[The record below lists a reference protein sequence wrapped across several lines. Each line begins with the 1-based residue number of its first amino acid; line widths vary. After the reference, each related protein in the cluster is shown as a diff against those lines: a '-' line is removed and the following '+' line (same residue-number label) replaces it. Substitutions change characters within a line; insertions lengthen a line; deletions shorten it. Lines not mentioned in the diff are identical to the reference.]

1 MAKNKQKQVEAA
13 KASAV
18 LQETTQASTI
28 EEFASEVLSAF
39 EKEVE
44 SCKSRQRGMSLPM
57 QEVIYAIDLIFD
69 VTATDRAPVKLMAH
83 KVADI
88 LKFRYNKMSSTVTNE
103 ITVRLNPRT
112 IMMVP
117 ENELKEM
124 RLAQLKHMQESKTDN
139 LYRRIY
145 NIGSRAEYGRFDI
158 ANSMIVRVKKIESS
172 EDIPSE

>member
-1 MAKNKQKQVEAA
+1 MAKKNKQQVEVVAQTTN
-13 KASAV
+13 V
-18 LQETTQASTI
+18 PQETTASTI

-44 SCKSRQRGMSLPM
+44 SCKSRQRGASLPM
-57 QEVIYAIDLIFD
+57 SEVIYAIDLIFD
-69 VTATDRAPVKLMAH
+69 VTASDKAPVKLMAH

-88 LKFRYNKMSSTVTNE
+88 LKFKYNKMSSTVTNE
-103 ITVRLNPRT
+103 IAVRLNPRT

-117 ENELKEM
+117 ECELKAL
-124 RLAQLKHMQESKTDN
+124 RLAQLKHMLESKTDN

-158 ANSMIVRVKKIESS
+158 VNSMIVRVKKVEAADNT
-172 EDIPSE
+172 EEE

>member
-1 MAKNKQKQVEAA
+1 
-13 KASAV
+13 
-18 LQETTQASTI
+18 
-28 EEFASEVLSAF
+28 
-39 EKEVE
+39 
-44 SCKSRQRGMSLPM
+44 
-57 QEVIYAIDLIFD
+57 
-69 VTATDRAPVKLMAH
+69 
-83 KVADI
+83 
-88 LKFRYNKMSSTVTNE
+88 
-103 ITVRLNPRT
+103 
-112 IMMVP
+112 MMVP